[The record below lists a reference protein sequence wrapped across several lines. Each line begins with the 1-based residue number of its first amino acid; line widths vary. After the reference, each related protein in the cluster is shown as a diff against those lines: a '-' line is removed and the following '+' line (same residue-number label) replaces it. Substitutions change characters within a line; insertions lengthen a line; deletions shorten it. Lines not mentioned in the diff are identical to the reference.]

1 MSQQAIEQCKVSAEA
16 AKGIFRLEK
25 QRLIDD
31 YFEAAEKVRSRGKP
45 QDMGDDEYAVYVD
58 EQAFSMVPGSRNV
71 MENFTDAA
79 VRIYHAP
86 SG

>member
-58 EQAFSMVPGSRNV
+58 EQAFSMVPGSEPV
-71 MENFTDAA
+71 MERWTDAFES
-79 VRIYHAP
+79 ILHAG

>member
-1 MSQQAIEQCKVSAEA
+1 MSQQAIEQFKVSAEA

-58 EQAFSMVPGSRNV
+58 EQAFSMVPGSESV
-71 MENFTDAA
+71 MERWTDAFES
-79 VRIYHAP
+79 ILHAG